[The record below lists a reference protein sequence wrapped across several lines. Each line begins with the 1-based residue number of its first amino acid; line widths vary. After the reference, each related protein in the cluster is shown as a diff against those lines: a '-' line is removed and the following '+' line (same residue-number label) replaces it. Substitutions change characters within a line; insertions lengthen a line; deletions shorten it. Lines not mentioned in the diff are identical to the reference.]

1 MSEKKLPDTFGS
13 GDKTKQND
21 KQLYEKDIIK
31 YLEEKQTNFV
41 FLFGKAGI
49 GKSAIVA
56 SILHYLSTN
65 INYYVEVLR
74 NEDNIDGT
82 GYLIGLRDDFKKQ
95 RFPKRNPS
103 DKAPFNLDINFF
115 RKNHDGER
123 GNGIPITFLEM
134 TGEKLSTVQ
143 MPKPNM
149 TIEEKKRATGKLH
162 QDVDVYFK
170 ADNLSMLFIMVTT
183 PMEAG
188 NDDILMT
195 EFLDYISEK
204 DSKYRDAY
212 VFLAIAQYDKYKDK
226 TDGLSVEKFVEK
238 NMPNSHSR
246 FYSKRNLYGYYTI
259 GSVVEIDEDSINKE
273 FHIKKLD
280 SKSPERLFSWIYE
293 TITKKE
299 LNPLSFWEKLQ
310 SWLKF

>member
-1 MSEKKLPDTFGS
+1 MSEKKLPDTFGGS
-13 GDKTKQND
+13 DKTKQSD
-21 KQLYEKDIIK
+21 RQFSEKEVIK

-41 FLFGKAGI
+41 FLFGKTGI

-65 INYYVEVLR
+65 TNYYVEVLR
-74 NEDNIDGT
+74 NEDNTEGT
-82 GYLIGLRDDFKKQ
+82 SYLLGLRDDFRNQ
-95 RFPKRNPS
+95 RFPARNPK

-115 RKNHDGER
+115 KKNNNGER
-123 GNGIPITFLEM
+123 DSGIPITFLEM
-134 TGEKLSTVQ
+134 TGEKLSVVQ
-143 MPKPNM
+143 VPKPGM
-149 TIEEKKRATGKLH
+149 SPQEKLGATGKLH

-183 PMEAG
+183 PIDAR

-195 EFLDYISEK
+195 EFIDYISRK

-212 VFLAIAQYDKYKDK
+212 VFLAIAQFDRYKDK
-226 TDGLSVEKFVEK
+226 TDGLSVQKFVEK
-238 NMPNSHSR
+238 NMPNSNSR
-246 FYSKRNLYGYYTI
+246 FYNKRNLYGYYTI
-259 GSVVEIDEDSINKE
+259 GSVVEINENEKNKE
-273 FHIKKLD
+273 IHIKKLD

-299 LNPLSFWEKLQ
+299 LSPLSFWERLQ
-310 SWLKF
+310 SWFKF